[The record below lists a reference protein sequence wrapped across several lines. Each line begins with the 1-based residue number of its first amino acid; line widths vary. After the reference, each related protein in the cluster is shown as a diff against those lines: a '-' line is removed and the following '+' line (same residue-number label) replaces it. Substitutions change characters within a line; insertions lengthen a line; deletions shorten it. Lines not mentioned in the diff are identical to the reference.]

1 MGTIDFSK
9 LFGISGK
16 IGPVVAY
23 VTKDGKQVFRSYT
36 KPRNP
41 KTPKQMEQRAK
52 FALVNKGLSPLH
64 KIIKQGHP
72 GDENVYRKLVGKA
85 CREAVTGTYPD
96 LRLDYSQIPL
106 AVGRLQLPVD
116 INLHIDTQSHTTTFS
131 WNSQLVYPSQPG
143 SDNDKMNIVCFDSDH
158 SAEVK
163 TFSRCTRAAGKAV
176 ISLDADWQPFRTHFW
191 IYLTSHDMQDISN
204 SVYIQP
210 DNR

>member
-16 IGPVVAY
+16 IGPLVAY

-41 KTPKQMEQRAK
+41 KTPKQTEQRAR

-85 CREAVTGTYPD
+85 CREAVVGTYPD
-96 LRLDYSQIPL
+96 LRLDYSQIQI
-106 AVGRLQLPVD
+106 AVGRLQLPAD
-116 INLHIDTQSHTTTFS
+116 INLHFESLSHTATFS
-131 WNSQLVYPSQPG
+131 WNTQLVYPSQAG
-143 SDNDKMNIVCFDSDH
+143 SDNDRMNIVCFDSAH
-158 SAEVK
+158 PAEMK
-163 TFSRCTRAAGKAV
+163 TFYQYTRATGKAV
-176 ISLDADWQPFRTHFW
+176 ISLDGDWQPSTTHFW
-191 IYLTSHDMQDISN
+191 IFLTSYDMRDISN